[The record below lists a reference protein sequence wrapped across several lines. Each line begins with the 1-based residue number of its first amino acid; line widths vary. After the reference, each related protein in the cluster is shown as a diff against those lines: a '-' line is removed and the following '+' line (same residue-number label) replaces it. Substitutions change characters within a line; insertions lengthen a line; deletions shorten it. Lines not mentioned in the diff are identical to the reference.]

1 MESTNKF
8 KSLYVL
14 CFSVLVPF
22 GWGQNPED
30 NENEFENRIEVSD
43 RATLKGSL
51 AAINPLAMIQR
62 RRSGVVTAATSVSG
76 TVTRAGTAGR

>member
-1 MESTNKF
+1 M
-8 KSLYVL
+8 
-14 CFSVLVPF
+14 PF

-76 TVTRAGTAGR
+76 TVTRAGTAGK

>member
-1 MESTNKF
+1 M
-8 KSLYVL
+8 
-14 CFSVLVPF
+14 PF

-30 NENEFENRIEVSD
+30 NENDFENRIEVSD

-62 RRSGVVTAATSVSG
+62 RSNFSHNIEDKKSFATSIV
-76 TVTRAGTAGR
+76 

>member
-1 MESTNKF
+1 M
-8 KSLYVL
+8 
-14 CFSVLVPF
+14 PF

-30 NENEFENRIEVSD
+30 NDKEFENRIEVSD

-62 RRSGVVTAATSVSG
+62 RRSAAVTAPTSVSG
-76 TVTRAGTAGR
+76 TATRAGTAGK